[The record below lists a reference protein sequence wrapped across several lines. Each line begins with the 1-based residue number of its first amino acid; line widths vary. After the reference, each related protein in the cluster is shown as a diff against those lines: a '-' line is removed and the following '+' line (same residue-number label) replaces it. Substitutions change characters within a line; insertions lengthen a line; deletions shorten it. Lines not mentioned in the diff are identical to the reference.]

1 MGIQISIVEVKPLDK
16 FKISATFSDGTNG
29 IYDLKHL
36 AHKGIFKF
44 WDEGDNFF
52 KVFINKENN
61 SIAWNE
67 SLEIDTLNCYLK
79 IKNIDLETFKSINK
93 TEKYAFG

>member
-1 MGIQISIVEVKPLDK
+1 MDMQICVIEVKPLGK
-16 FKISATFSDGTNG
+16 YKIAVTFSDDVNG

-36 AHKGIFKF
+36 ASKGIFKY

-79 IKNIDLETFKSINK
+79 IRNIDFETFKSMNK